1 MYVSREEPTHCFS
14 KLDVC
19 ITEGDCCHY
28 DGKHYLEIYVFL
40 LCRKLILVVHD
51 FWLLPF
57 V

>member
-1 MYVSREEPTHCFS
+1 
-14 KLDVC
+14 LDVC

-40 LCRKLILVVHD
+40 LCGKLILVVHD